1 MKGGVSPMAARL
13 QRRICSQTLTMANRM
28 RPQPTASST
37 RRSRVRTSVN
47 RPAVTSAESARVARL
62 HYATDKRP
70 GISRQR
76 AGSGFVYRDA
86 RSRRIRE
93 AATLARI
100 RALVI
105 PPAWR
110 HVWISPDPN
119 SHLQVTGRDARG
131 RKQYRYH
138 PRWTEERDSVKYG
151 RMITFARRLPA
162 MRRRVRAD
170 LRQPPL
176 SRPRVLA
183 TVIRLLETTLIR
195 VGNEEY
201 AKANKSFGLTTLHDR
216 HVRVRGPKVKFRFRA
231 KSGVVQSIDLED
243 ATLAR
248 SVKRCQ
254 DLPGQTLFQ
263 YLDADGNRQSVDS
276 RDVND
281 YLREISG
288 EDFTAKDFR
297 TWAGTVL
304 AAAALHELA
313 RVDSKAARNRNIVQ
327 AVESVAKRLGNTRAV
342 CRKCYVHPAV
352 LDAYLDGTTIE
363 MLGNKAARLIT
374 PPLSRLSRE
383 EVAVLALL
391 TRRLSRESVARR
403 GRAAA

>member
-1 MKGGVSPMAARL
+1 MRL
-13 QRRICSQTLTMANRM
+13 Q
-28 RPQPTASST
+28 PTTAGT
-37 RRSRVRTSVN
+37 RRSRARASVN
-47 RPAVTSAESARVARL
+47 RPAATSAESARVARL

-86 RSRRIRE
+86 RGRRIRE
-93 AATLARI
+93 ATTLARI

-110 HVWISPDPN
+110 NVWISPDPN
-119 SHLQVTGRDARG
+119 GHLQVTGRDARG

-138 PRWTEERDSVKYG
+138 LRWTEERDGVKYG
-151 RMITFARRLPA
+151 HMIAFARKLPA
-162 MRRRVRAD
+162 IRRRVRAD
-170 LRQPPL
+170 LKQPPL

-183 TVIRLLETTLIR
+183 TVIRLLEMTLIR

-201 AKANKSFGLTTLHDR
+201 AKANKSFGLTTLQDR
-216 HVRVRGPKVKFRFRA
+216 HVEVRGPVMKFRFRA
-231 KSGVVQSIDLED
+231 KSGVVQSIDFQD
-243 ATLAR
+243 AMLAR

-263 YLDADGNRQSVDS
+263 YLDAEGHRQSVDS

-281 YLREISG
+281 YLREIAG
-288 EDFTAKDFR
+288 EDVTAKDFR

-304 AAAALHELA
+304 AATALREFA
-313 RVDSKAARNRNIVQ
+313 QVDSHTARNRNIVE
-327 AVESVAKRLGNTRAV
+327 AIESVAKRLGNTRAV
-342 CRKCYVHPAV
+342 CRKCYVHPAIV
-352 LDAYLDGTTIE
+352 DAYLDGTTIE
-363 MLGNKAARLIT
+363 IVTKKAGGQLMS
-374 PPLSRLSRE
+374 PPLSRRSRE
-383 EVAVLALL
+383 ETAVLALL
-391 TRRLSRESVARR
+391 TRRLSRASLARR

>member
-1 MKGGVSPMAARL
+1 
-13 QRRICSQTLTMANRM
+13 M
-28 RPQPTASST
+28 RPQPIAAST
-37 RRSRVRTSVN
+37 RRTRARTHVS
-47 RPAVTSAESARVARL
+47 RPAVTLAESARVAHL

-76 AGSGFVYRDA
+76 AGSGFIYRDA
-86 RSRRIRE
+86 RGRLIRD

-110 HVWISPDPN
+110 NVWISPDPN
-119 SHLQVTGRDARG
+119 GHVQVTGRDARG

-138 PRWTEERDSVKYG
+138 PRWNEERDGVKYG
-151 RMITFARRLPA
+151 HMIAFARKLPA
-162 MRRRVRAD
+162 IRRRVRAD
-170 LRQPPL
+170 LKQPPL

-183 TVIRLLETTLIR
+183 TVIRLLEMTLIR

-201 AKANKSFGLTTLHDR
+201 AKANKSFGLTTLKDR
-216 HVRVRGPKVKFRFRA
+216 HVEVRGPVMKFRFRA
-231 KSGVVQSIDLED
+231 KSGVVQSIDFQD
-243 ATLAR
+243 AMLAR

-263 YLDADGNRQSVDS
+263 YLDAAGHRQSVDS

-281 YLREISG
+281 YLREIAG
-288 EDFTAKDFR
+288 EDVTAKDFR

-304 AAAALHELA
+304 AATALRELA
-313 RVDSKAARNRNIVQ
+313 QVDSQAARNRNIVQ
-327 AVESVAKRLGNTRAV
+327 AIESVAKRLGNTRAV
-342 CRKCYVHPAV
+342 CRKCYVHPAIV
-352 LDAYLDGTTIE
+352 DAYLDGTTIE
-363 MLGNKAARLIT
+363 IVTKKAGQLMS
-374 PPLSRLSRE
+374 PPLSRRSRE
-383 EVAVLALL
+383 ETAVLALL
-391 TRRLSRESVARR
+391 SRRLSRQSVARK

>member
-1 MKGGVSPMAARL
+1 MTTVTRPRPA
-13 QRRICSQTLTMANRM
+13 TAN
-28 RPQPTASST
+28 A
-37 RRSRVRTSVN
+37 RRSHLRPHGN
-47 RPAVTSAESARVARL
+47 RAAVAPAVSARAAHL
-62 HYATDKRP
+62 HYATDNGP
-70 GISRQR
+70 GILRQR
-76 AGSGFVYRDA
+76 AGSGFIYRDA
-86 RSRRIRE
+86 KGRRIRN

-110 HVWISPDPN
+110 SVWISPDPN
-119 SHLQVTGRDARG
+119 GHLQVTGRDARG

-138 PRWTEERDSVKYG
+138 PRWSEERDSVKYG
-151 RMITFARRLPA
+151 RMIAFARTLPA
-162 MRRRVRAD
+162 IRRRVRAD
-170 LRQPPL
+170 LKQPPL
-176 SRPRVLA
+176 SRRRVLA

-201 AKANKSFGLTTLHDR
+201 AKANKSFGLTTLYDR
-216 HVRVRGPKVKFRFRA
+216 HVEVRGPRVKFRFRA
-231 KSGVVQSIDLED
+231 KSGIGQSIDLED
-243 ATLAR
+243 RTLAR

-263 YLDADGNRQSVDS
+263 YLDVEGNRQSVDS
-276 RDVND
+276 RDVNN
-281 YLREISG
+281 YLREIAG

-313 RVDSKAARNRNIVQ
+313 HVDSKTARNRNIVR
-327 AVESVAKRLGNTRAV
+327 AIESVAKRLGNTRAV

-352 LDAYLDGTTIE
+352 LEAYLDGTTLG
-363 MLGNKAARLIT
+363 MLSNKVARLMT

-383 EVAVLALL
+383 ETAVLALL
-391 TRRLSRESVARR
+391 MRRLSRESVARR